1 MTALFAGLIAWVSG
15 VGSAAERTVVD
26 VAPDATWRY
35 WDRTTSVAAGWKQGS
50 FDDRAWGS
58 GRAQLGFGDGGEA
71 TILTGRPLTTYF
83 RTTFQASGTAT
94 SATLWLVVD
103 DGAVVY
109 LNGVEVIRDNIGTGT
124 DNAALRASSG
134 RSGSAENAVRSF
146 TLPTNLVNLGANTLA
161 VSVHQDTPSSSDLSF
176 SAAIRSTAAG

>member
-1 MTALFAGLIAWVSG
+1 MPTGWTA
-15 VGSAAERTVVD
+15 AA
-26 VAPDATWRY
+26 
-35 WDRTTSVAAGWKQGS
+35 
-50 FDDRAWGS
+50 FDDSTWKS
-58 GRAQLGFGDGGEA
+58 GQAQLGYGDGDETTVISYGPSASQKYVTSWFRTSFTATAVPA
-71 TILTGRPLTTYF
+71 TI
-83 RTTFQASGTAT
+83 
-94 SATLWLVVD
+94 TLDLVAD